1 MKPQAV
7 IARENAVIRRRR
19 QKAIVY
25 GVALT
30 GDELD
35 SLIALLAMNSGFLE
49 EAIKSATPTSE
60 KWERMQV
67 IQDQRFLRDNKRLL
81 EMLRRVKS

>member
-1 MKPQAV
+1 MTATRKLATSRVVYAV
-7 IARENAVIRRRR
+7 AM
-19 QKAIVY
+19 
-25 GVALT
+25 T
-30 GDELD
+30 GEELD
-35 SLIALLAMNSGFLE
+35 SLIAMLVMNSGFLE